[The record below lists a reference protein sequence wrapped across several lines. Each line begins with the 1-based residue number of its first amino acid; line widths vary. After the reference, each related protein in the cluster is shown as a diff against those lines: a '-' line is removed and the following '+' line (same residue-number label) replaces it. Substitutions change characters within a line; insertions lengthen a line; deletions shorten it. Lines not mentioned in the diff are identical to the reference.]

1 MWLGR
6 KTSGNGGSL
15 RKTNKSP
22 YEQKGPGLV
31 LKAKVQFR
39 KALDDSK
46 LYRFWQIIHIELLQK
61 KRDRTDTFK
70 KIIKEHHGL
79 LRTSPIYSNPR

>member
-46 LYRFWQIIHIELLQK
+46 VYLFWWIIHME
-61 KRDRTDTFK
+61 
-70 KIIKEHHGL
+70 
-79 LRTSPIYSNPR
+79 

>member
-1 MWLGR
+1 MEDRSERPISHLR
-6 KTSGNGGSL
+6 SKDPGSD
-15 RKTNKSP
+15 
-22 YEQKGPGLV
+22 
-31 LKAKVQFR
+31 LKAKGQFR

-46 LYRFWQIIHIELLQK
+46 LYRFWQIIHTELLQK

-70 KIIKEHHGL
+70 KIIKEHHSL